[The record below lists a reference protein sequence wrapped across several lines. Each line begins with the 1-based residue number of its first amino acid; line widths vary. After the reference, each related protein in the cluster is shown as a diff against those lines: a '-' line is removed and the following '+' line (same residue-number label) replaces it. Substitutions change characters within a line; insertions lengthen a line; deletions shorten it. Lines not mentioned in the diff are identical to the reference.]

1 MFQDKRDLLDLYNAM
16 NGTDHQIPDD
26 QILFLTCGKENGT
39 DKDDLWNPYVWREMS
54 AEAMCNIFLKEQGCV
69 IYD

>member
-1 MFQDKRDLLDLYNAM
+1 MLLTEFAEKEVVR
-16 NGTDHQIPDD
+16 P
-26 QILFLTCGKENGT
+26 LFLTCGKENGT

-69 IYD
+69 IYDLFGQD

>member
-1 MFQDKRDLLDLYNAM
+1 MKISIDRMIALMGALREILAIIVPLLKK
-16 NGTDHQIPDD
+16 
-26 QILFLTCGKENGT
+26 KENGT

>member
-1 MFQDKRDLLDLYNAM
+1 MLLTEFAEKEVVR
-16 NGTDHQIPDD
+16 P
-26 QILFLTCGKENGT
+26 LFLTCGT